1 MNQAAGSK
9 QSARFSRM
17 FLVTIGTALL
27 IGIPFAT
34 AQETDTLAAP
44 KKTTPQ
50 EKETPEEKAVGQKA
64 RELEALEMKARAEKN
79 RLYQLRITA
88 EEQAKEISRDIVID
102 EEGIVLNGKKY
113 HYEQLEDSIISS
125 LTIEGGSIIKLGEP
139 VLIKED
145 EIVDGDLLSFG
156 GEVTVFGTVS
166 GDVAI
171 VGADLYL
178 KPTGIIKGDIF
189 TLGGSVHQEPGG
201 EIRGQRI
208 NVLRENLRV
217 YGPFPMFFSHF
228 ENLVTFGI
236 PLLFF
241 VIISFLFLAL
251 AGFFV
256 PRHVERIGE
265 AIQVAP
271 LRSILL
277 GFAALVLAL
286 PLFILLCVT
295 IIGIPV
301 ALIAQPIAYFV
312 AGIMGFAGVSLFVGI
327 KLRQGAGALSESP
340 LSRIF
345 LGALIIEGA
354 LILAWFFTL
363 GGKAFAPLF
372 WLFYLIGWIV
382 YLVALMAGLGA
393 VIGTRFGIR
402 PITAPATPTPPVPPP
417 AGPEQLPADPES
429 PAPV

>member
-1 MNQAAGSK
+1 MNQAASSK
-9 QSARFSRM
+9 RPARVSRIL
-17 FLVTIGTALL
+17 LVTAGLALL
-27 IGIPFAT
+27 MGISFAA
-34 AQETDTLAAP
+34 AQETDTLAVP
-44 KKTTPQ
+44 EKTASQ
-50 EKETPEEKAVGQKA
+50 KKETPEEKAVEQKA
-64 RELEALEMKARAEKN
+64 RELETLEKKARAEKD
-79 RLYQLRITA
+79 RLFQLRITA
-88 EEQAKEISRDIVID
+88 EKQAKEISRDIVID
-102 EEGIVLNGKKY
+102 EEGIILNGKKY
-113 HYEQLEDSIISS
+113 HYDQLEDSIVSS
-125 LTIEGGSIIKLGEP
+125 LTIEGGSIIKLGER
-139 VLIKED
+139 VVIKED

-156 GEVTVFGTVS
+156 GDVTVVGTVS

-208 NVLRENLRV
+208 NVLHKNLRV
-217 YGPFPMFFSHF
+217 YGPFPMFFNQF

-256 PRHVERIGE
+256 PRHIERIGE

-277 GFAALVLAL
+277 GFAALVAAL
-286 PLFILLCVT
+286 PLFVLLCVT

-301 ALIAQPIAYFV
+301 ALIAQPIAYFA

-327 KLRQGAGALSESP
+327 KLRQGAGSRSESP

-363 GGKAFAPLF
+363 GGRAFAPLF

-402 PITAPATPTPPVPPP
+402 PIAVPDVPAPPVPPP
-417 AGPEQLPADPES
+417 ADADRIPAESGGPEPA
-429 PAPV
+429 